1 VPDRRATVCLP
12 TYNEREN
19 LEPML
24 RALGDA
30 GVRVLVVDDNSPD
43 GTGRLADRLAQELD
57 YVDVLHR
64 SRKEG
69 LGPAYIAGFRQALA
83 DGAELILEMDCDF
96 SHDPKDVPRLIAAT
110 DDADLA
116 LGSRYVKGGQVAD
129 WGPTRR
135 AISAGGSFYARV
147 LLSSQ
152 IRDLTGGFKCY
163 RRQVLET
170 IDLDA
175 IDSKGYAFQIET
187 TYRSAA
193 GRLPRRRGSD
203 PVRRPRGRQLQDER
217 RDRAGG
223 DLEGAR
229 APYCRA
235 HRQAVAVREVTDES
249 FQRDVLEASEPV
261 VVDFWAPWCGPCHA
275 VEPVLAELERE
286 HEGKVGFAKLNID
299 ENIETASRFSV
310 LSIPTTILFEDGRPQ
325 ETVIGARPRAHY
337 EKAWAPWLQVVDSLT
352 CRGAGSRPRLGAATA
367 PEPSSTPTARTR
379 GSIQV

>member
-1 VPDRRATVCLP
+1 MPDRRATVCLP

-43 GTGRLADRLAQELD
+43 GTGRLADRLAQELA

-83 DGAELILEMDCDF
+83 EGAELILEMDCDF

-152 IRDLTGGFKCY
+152 IRDLTGGSKCY
-163 RRQVLET
+163 RREVLET

-187 TYRSAA
+187 TYRA
-193 GRLPRRRGSD
+193 L
-203 PVRRPRGRQLQDER
+203 
-217 RDRAGG
+217 RAGFRVVEVPIRFA
-223 DLEGAR
+223 D
-229 APYCRA
+229 
-235 HRQAVAVREVTDES
+235 REVGGS
-249 FQRDVLEASEPV
+249 KMSGAIVLEAIWKVPTLR
-261 VVDFWAPWCGPCHA
+261 
-275 VEPVLAELERE
+275 LAAL
-286 HEGKVGFAKLNID
+286 
-299 ENIETASRFSV
+299 
-310 LSIPTTILFEDGRPQ
+310 
-325 ETVIGARPRAHY
+325 
-337 EKAWAPWLQVVDSLT
+337 
-352 CRGAGSRPRLGAATA
+352 RGQ
-367 PEPSSTPTARTR
+367 
-379 GSIQV
+379 I